1 MVRIDRRRED
11 DMRKTMMMATGVIA
25 ALLAGC
31 SSGTTDQAANTDT
44 AVVTPDAPA
53 AEAAPVAYASLTGD
67 AAKGETLYAQCRACH
82 MLEAGKN
89 GVGPSLHGIIGRPA
103 GQVPGYVYTPANK
116 NSGLT
121 WDEETL
127 FAYLADPR
135 KIVPGTKMAY
145 AGMKDAQSRADVIAY
160 LKTASK

>member
-1 MVRIDRRRED
+1 MRRE
-11 DMRKTMMMATGVIA
+11 MTLAAGMIA
-25 ALLAGC
+25 ALMLAGC
-31 SSGTTDQAANTDT
+31 SSGKTDQAANGDSGATT
-44 AVVTPDAPA
+44 SAEAPA
-53 AEAAPVAYASLTGD
+53 AEPTPVAYVSLTGD
-67 AAKGETLYAQCRACH
+67 ASKGETLYAQCRACH

-89 GVGPSLHGIIGRPA
+89 GIGPSLHGIIGRPA

-127 FAYLADPR
+127 FGYLADPR